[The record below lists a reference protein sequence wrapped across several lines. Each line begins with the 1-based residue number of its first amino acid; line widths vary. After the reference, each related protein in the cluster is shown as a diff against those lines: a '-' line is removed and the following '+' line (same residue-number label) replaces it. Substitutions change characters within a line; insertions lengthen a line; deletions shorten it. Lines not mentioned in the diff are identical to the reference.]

1 MNRVMLMGNIGAE
14 PEVRTLQNGNVVA
27 SARLATTKKGYTT
40 ANGTKVEDVTY
51 WHSLI
56 LWGKKA
62 ELMRDY
68 VHKGDKLVIEGEL
81 QYRKYTNKQGAEV
94 EVTEINVTDM
104 WFASRKQQ
112 GAAPQGQAPAPQAAP
127 VQAPPTPQ
135 FAPTAAPAPAPNN
148 YQAAAPQ
155 TPPAPSYTPPQAGN
169 GWGGSP
175 DPDDFPF

>member
-14 PEVRTLQNGNVVA
+14 PEVRQLQNGNVVA

-51 WHSLI
+51 WHNLI

-81 QYRKYTNKQGAEV
+81 QYRKYTNKQGTEV

-127 VQAPPTPQ
+127 VQAPPKPQ
-135 FAPTAAPAPAPNN
+135 FAPPGAPAPAPNN
-148 YQAAAPQ
+148 YQAAPPQ
-155 TPPAPSYTPPQAGN
+155 TPPAPSYAPPQAGN

>member
-1 MNRVMLMGNIGAE
+1 MLMGNIGAE

-27 SARLATTKKGYTT
+27 SARLATTEKGYTT

-51 WHSLI
+51 WHSLV

-68 VHKGDKLVIEGEL
+68 VHKGDKLAIEGKL

-127 VQAPPTPQ
+127 AQAPPTPQ
-135 FAPTAAPAPAPNN
+135 FAPPAAPAPAPNN
-148 YQAAAPQ
+148 YQSAAPQ
-155 TPPAPSYTPPQAGN
+155 TPPAPSNTPPQPQPWSGAP
-169 GWGGSP
+169 SE
-175 DPDDFPF
+175 DDFPF

>member
-14 PEVRTLQNGNVVA
+14 PEVRQLQNGNVVA

-135 FAPTAAPAPAPNN
+135 FAPTAAPAPNN

-155 TPPAPSYTPPQAGN
+155 TPPAPSYAQTQTN

>member
-14 PEVRTLQNGNVVA
+14 PEVRTLQNGNMVA

-135 FAPTAAPAPAPNN
+135 FAPTAVPAPAPNN

-155 TPPAPSYTPPQAGN
+155 TPPATSYAPPQAGN